1 MIDDNLFEYFY
12 YNKNTHKPTL
22 SVWLLAYNHEFFIKN
37 CLQGIFAQKTSFNF
51 EILIGDDCSTDNTFK
66 IIDEILCNQS
76 ISATFLKSRNN
87 LWNRCNTELAFN
99 LYKLCKGKY
108 IALCEGDDYWTD
120 PYKLQKQVDYLE
132 ANPDCSI
139 CTHWVKTKKGND
151 EPFDEELV
159 SGRIRPQII
168 NSSDMFIDK
177 GRETM
182 KGIPFMS
189 LSIVAR
195 KKCFE
200 FTSKIIKN
208 IPGGDNAIWV
218 NALEHGYAYCIPE
231 YMGVYRKHGTS
242 TWSSLNT
249 THKNIQILVNLLYIK
264 KYYQKY
270 SKRIN
275 LLFTKE
281 LKEWSEWDFNHNVYK
296 DFTKSILHFIS
307 RHPLF
312 SVTLLKFFF
321 LVSFFYFYRNLRCI
335 TKQNFGLLLSIF
347 IKKII

>member
-1 MIDDNLFEYFY
+1 MLFDYFEDQSLPI
-12 YNKNTHKPTL
+12 TPIV
-22 SVWLLAYNHEFFIKN
+22 SVWLLTFNHKNFFEISIKSI
-37 CLQGIFAQKTSFNF
+37 LSQKTNF
-51 EILIGDDCSTDNTFK
+51 DYEIVIGDDCSSDGTRDIVFK
-66 IIDEILCNQS
+66 YYKSNPSKVRLILSKKNYWEEFGPVLS
-76 ISATFLKSRNN
+76 L
-87 LWNRCNTELAFN
+87 E
-99 LYKLCKGKY
+99 LYKSCRGKY
-108 IALCEGDDYWTD
+108 IATCEGDDYWTD

-139 CTHWVKTKKGND
+139 CTHWVKTKKENG

-168 NSSDMFIDK
+168 NSNNMFINN
-177 GRETM
+177 GRETL

-200 FTSKIIKN
+200 FTSKIIKE

-242 TWSSLNT
+242 TWSSLNS
-249 THKNIQILVNLLYIK
+249 THKNIQMLVNLLYIK

-275 LLFTKE
+275 LLFDKE
-281 LKEWSEWDFNHNVYK
+281 LKEWSEWHFNHTVYK
-296 DFTKSILHFIS
+296 DFTKSIFHFMKG
-307 RHPLF
+307 HPLF
-312 SVTLLKFFF
+312 FVTLLKFFVQ
-321 LVSFFYFYRNLRCI
+321 VSFAYLSRNFLSFFKI
-335 TKQNFGLLLSIF
+335 KLGLIRRSILNKV
-347 IKKII
+347 I